1 MVNREEAERLLSGK
15 GEDDLVEIDKFGNIW
30 AHGTAPE
37 VSEGKPIPV
46 IQDQKGEYLGGGSWI
61 SL

>member
-30 AHGTAPE
+30 AHGTARRTR
-37 VSEGKPIPV
+37 VSLSP
-46 IQDQKGEYLGGGSWI
+46 GSRTRRV
-61 SL
+61 ST